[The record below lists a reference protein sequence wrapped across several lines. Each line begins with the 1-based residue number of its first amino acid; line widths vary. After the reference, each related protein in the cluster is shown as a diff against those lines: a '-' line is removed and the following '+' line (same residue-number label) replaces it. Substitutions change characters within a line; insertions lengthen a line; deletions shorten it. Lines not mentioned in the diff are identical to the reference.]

1 VSSNA
6 ADADSNTQT
15 DTTGDVAIPSA
26 IVSTGTD
33 ELSEVVPPTSNEPR
47 SFVPPVDASV
57 SEFSVAGDDLVAKK
71 NKEQAE
77 EIHRQ
82 LEKIDRLHANIAYL
96 SGQLYEKGSK
106 DEDSKEGGKD
116 AKIAQLLQEG
126 GTLSKTEEKLR
137 GDIKYLRI
145 RLNEEKQTSEGV
157 SKKLDKL
164 DGELRNLRI
173 TVQTAEAREK
183 SANDRLNSL
192 HDVERELGN
201 VKLEKAEAM
210 KEMHGIS
217 VHLEEAEQRAEDAE
231 KRAQS
236 NKLEEQ
242 NKVISDLND
251 QISDSKIERK
261 LLEDRH
267 KAEVKELKADHA
279 RQLEQSNLSNLEL
292 KAEIQVSGSNHR
304 LHQHLTCIEH

>member
-1 VSSNA
+1 
-6 ADADSNTQT
+6 
-15 DTTGDVAIPSA
+15 
-26 IVSTGTD
+26 
-33 ELSEVVPPTSNEPR
+33 LSEVVPPTSNEPGP
-47 SFVPPVDASV
+47 SVVPVDASATDAG
-57 SEFSVAGDDLVAKK
+57 SVAGDELTVK

-106 DEDSKEGGKD
+106 DADNKEGGKD

-126 GTLSKTEEKLR
+126 GTLSKVEEKLR

-145 RLNEEKQTSEGV
+145 RLNEEKQTNEGV

-164 DGELRNLRI
+164 DGEMRNLKI
-173 TVQTAEAREK
+173 VVQTAEAREK
-183 SANDRLNSL
+183 AANDRLNSL
-192 HDVERELGN
+192 HDVERELSN

-210 KEMHGIS
+210 KEMQGLG
-217 VHLEEAEQRAEDAE
+217 VLLEEAEQRAEDAE
-231 KRAQS
+231 KKAQS

-242 NKVISDLND
+242 KKVISDLND

-267 KAEVKELKADHA
+267 KAELKELKDDHT

-292 KAEIQVSGSNHR
+292 KTEIQVSLCPTSNS
-304 LHQHLTCIEH
+304 